1 MTKKKEKTLLD
12 RIKLNFSKILLGS
25 IILNALFLIFG
36 IIIYLNPVITLELTG
51 IILGIYMI
59 IFGIFAIYEFIVRD
73 NNPLFAL
80 NILWGI
86 LAILTG
92 LLVIIN
98 PFEII
103 KILTFALG
111 IYLIII
117 SVSKIIDSLNLKK
130 YGYDGWSLMLVIAI
144 ILLVFGI
151 FIMINPMASMDLV
164 EATGIFIILASI
176 LEICNSIML
185 YTKAKD
191 ILELL
196 KSNKNK

>member
-1 MTKKKEKTLLD
+1 MAKKKEKTILD
-12 RIKLNFSKILLGS
+12 KIKLNFSKLLLAS
-25 IILNALFLIFG
+25 IILNVLFLIFG

-51 IILGIYMI
+51 IILGIYLI
-59 IFGIFAIYEFIVRD
+59 IFGLFAIYEFIIRD
-73 NNPLFAL
+73 HNPLFTL

-86 LAILTG
+86 LAIIAG
-92 LLVIIN
+92 LFVIIN

-103 KILTFALG
+103 KVLTFVLG

-117 SVSKIIDSLNLKK
+117 SVSKIIDSFKLKK
-130 YGYDGWSLMLVIAI
+130 YGYDGWALMLVIAI
-144 ILLVFGI
+144 ILLIFGI

-164 EATGIFIILASI
+164 EATGIFIILGSI

-191 ILELL
+191 ILDLF
-196 KSNKNK
+196 KANKN

>member
-1 MTKKKEKTLLD
+1 MAKKKEKTILD
-12 RIKLNFSKILLGS
+12 KIKLNFSKLLLAS
-25 IILNALFLIFG
+25 IILNVLFLIFG

-51 IILGIYMI
+51 IILGIYLI
-59 IFGIFAIYEFIVRD
+59 IFGLFDIYECIVR
-73 NNPLFAL
+73 NHNPLFTL

-86 LAILTG
+86 LAIIAG
-92 LLVIIN
+92 LFVIIN

-103 KILTFALG
+103 KVLTFVLG

-117 SVSKIIDSLNLKK
+117 SVSKIIDSFKLKK
-130 YGYDGWSLMLVIAI
+130 YGYDGWALMLVIAI
-144 ILLVFGI
+144 ILLIFGI

-164 EATGIFIILASI
+164 EATGIFIILGSI

-191 ILELL
+191 ILDLF
-196 KSNKNK
+196 KANKN

>member
-25 IILNALFLIFG
+25 IILNVLFLIFG

-86 LAILTG
+86 LSILTG